1 MKLLPKHRRPQGG
14 AGLRAGA
21 DCAVPT
27 PAPSLFV
34 RAVTILELLVA
45 VSLISFIILALY
57 QMFDRTQA
65 QMRKAVREVDKFE
78 GGRAAAELI
87 RRDISQMAAG
97 NSSAGTL
104 AVNFYASTN
113 WSAGSFAM
121 TNNGTNVVQ
130 QNLLQDLFFVSLDP
144 AATPLN
150 WMGVSYRVASSTD
163 PTTPAVHGLGT
174 LWRWST
180 NANRFDASIQQRLFS
195 QFPPANYWQRV
206 ADNVVHFRV
215 TAVTS
220 GVPVLAT
227 NVSVPAP
234 TWAAVLTNQALPAHI
249 EIELGYVD
257 SRTSERARGFLPN
270 TNLARTYLSTNLD
283 AVQMFRL
290 HVPIRSGLQ

>member
-1 MKLLPKHRRPQGG
+1 M
-14 AGLRAGA
+14 
-21 DCAVPT
+21 
-27 PAPSLFV
+27 
-34 RAVTILELLVA
+34 TILELLVA

-57 QMFDRTQA
+57 QMFDRTQT

-78 GGRAAAELI
+78 GGRAAAELMQ
-87 RRDISQMAAG
+87 RDVSQMVAG
-97 NSSAGTL
+97 NSPAGML

-113 WSAGSFAM
+113 WSAGAFAM
-121 TNNGTNVVQ
+121 TNNGTNIVQ
-130 QNLLQDLFFVSLDP
+130 QNLLQDLYFVSLDP
-144 AATPLN
+144 AATPFN

-163 PTTPAVHGLGT
+163 PSTPAPHGLGT

-180 NANRFDASIQQRLFS
+180 NANRFDSSIQQRLFS
-195 QFPPANYWQRV
+195 LIPPAYWQRV

-215 TAVTS
+215 TAITS

-227 NVSVPAP
+227 NVSMPFL
-234 TWAAVLTNQALPAHI
+234 TFAAVLTNNVLPSHM

-257 SRTSERARGFLPN
+257 SRTAERARGYLPN
-270 TNLARTYLSTNLD
+270 TNLARAYLSTNLD